1 VALDLV
7 ESHPIETHLLREYI
21 IDMVDQLAAMAVE
34 HDDLATARTL
44 WSCWGRLGRLPPKG
58 RETTATWDGS
68 TTAEVVTLR
77 VEAAPRPRR

>member
-7 ESHPIETHLLREYI
+7 ESQPIETHLLREYI
-21 IDMVDQLAAMAVE
+21 IDMVDQLAAMAAE

-44 WSCWGRLGRLPPKG
+44 WSCWGRLGRLPRKG
-58 RETTATWDGS
+58 SEATALWEGS

-77 VEAAPRPRR
+77 ASPRPPK